1 MYHERQRLM
10 QCAMHALNNLFQ
22 EPWANRELMERLAL
36 ELGNREETL
45 RSESGLRR
53 LLINPY
59 KSVIPMV
66 GDYDINV
73 VLEALKLR
81 ECRVSLHVV
90 FNAKAPSAFEL
101 ALARVDWDSASIR
114 GVIVNFVCRSL
125 LWGSWVTHHFYAIVK
140 AKGPGDGDD
149 GLSPGDGEGAPQ
161 AATSGGGGATRHLER
176 GGVGV
181 GVGVGTGASADGERE
196 GNAGEQTGCFEKLS
210 PSRRRGKD
218 NRARTRNRSSSNQG
232 SCCGSN
238 GGGAGG
244 AAWYSLD
251 SRIPKPQRLGG
262 TRGLVEH
269 LAWEVREHHG
279 HVFVV
284 GEGAEEVAGV
294 GHDNDGRVGTAE
306 ARV

>member
-1 MYHERQRLM
+1 MYHERQRMM

-36 ELGNREETL
+36 ELGNREAAL

-66 GDYDINV
+66 GDYDVNV

-90 FNAKAPSAFEL
+90 FNAKDPSAFEL

-149 GLSPGDGEGAPQ
+149 GLSPGGGEGGAQNAP
-161 AATSGGGGATRHLER
+161 AGGGGSTKHLEC
-176 GGVGV
+176 GGG
-181 GVGVGTGASADGERE
+181 GGVGTGASADGDRE
-196 GNAGEQTGCFEKLS
+196 GDAGEQTGCSEKLS
-210 PSRRRGKD
+210 PSRRRGKY
-218 NRARTRNRSSSNQG
+218 NQAQTRNRTSSNQG
-232 SCCGSN
+232 SCCGSD
-238 GGGAGG
+238 GGGAGGAGG

-251 SRIPKPQRLGG
+251 SRIPEPQRLGG

-294 GHDNDGRVGTAE
+294 GNDNDGHVGTAE